1 MRFIKRFIRGTGAQ
15 DLIEYALLGSLVSL
29 TLALVINVLGQGV
42 LDRLESYNVALSSS
56 DGGSGGSGG
65 GGGTGGGGTG
75 GGGTGGGGTGG
86 GGNGGGDT
94 GGGGNGNGNGKGG
107 GKK

>member
-75 GGGTGGGGTGG
+75 GGGTGGGG
-86 GGNGGGDT
+86 NGGGDT
-94 GGGGNGNGNGKGG
+94 GGGGNGNGNGNGKGG